1 MVKTNLM
8 KNFIIFGPPG
18 AGKGSQAVILAKKY
32 NLKHISTGDILRE
45 EIKNGTKLG
54 LKVKS
59 LMDEGALVSDDIIL
73 EIIESVIL
81 NAKGYT
87 GFLYDGFPRTV
98 YQFSALD
105 EFLQK
110 IGQRVDAVISLVV
123 KEEVIIRRMLRRAEI
138 EGRADDADINVVK
151 TRIETYR
158 EQTEPLIE
166 IFQKRGNYYPLEGDT
181 TIEKNFNEICT
192 LIDSLG

>member
-1 MVKTNLM
+1 M

-73 EIIESVIL
+73 EIIENVIL
-81 NAKGYT
+81 NAKGYS

-123 KEEVIIRRMLRRAEI
+123 KEDVLIRRMLRRAEI

>member
-1 MVKTNLM
+1 M
-8 KNFIIFGPPG
+8 KNYIIFGPPG
-18 AGKGSQAVILAKKY
+18 AGKGSQAVILSKKY

-73 EIIESVIL
+73 EIIKSVIL
-81 NAKGYT
+81 NATGYS

-98 YQFSALD
+98 YQFNALD
-105 EFLQK
+105 VFLQK
-110 IGQRVDAVISLVV
+110 IGQKVDAVISLVV
-123 KEEVIIRRMLRRAEI
+123 KEEVLIRRMLRRAEI

-151 TRIETYR
+151 TRISTYR

-166 IFQKRGNYYPLEGDT
+166 IFEKRGNYYPLEGDT
-181 TIEKNFNEICT
+181 TIEKNFNEICE
-192 LIDSLG
+192 LIDGLI

>member
-1 MVKTNLM
+1 MVKTILM

-81 NAKGYT
+81 NAKGYS

-123 KEEVIIRRMLRRAEI
+123 KEDVLIRRMLRRAEI

-181 TIEKNFNEICT
+181 TIERNFNEICT
-192 LIDSLG
+192 LIDSLA

>member
-1 MVKTNLM
+1 LVKTILM

-181 TIEKNFNEICT
+181 TIEQNFNEISA

>member
-1 MVKTNLM
+1 M

-81 NAKGYT
+81 NAKGYS

-123 KEEVIIRRMLRRAEI
+123 KEDVLIRRMLRRAEI

-181 TIEKNFNEICT
+181 TIERNFNEICT
-192 LIDSLG
+192 LIDSLA

>member
-1 MVKTNLM
+1 M

-18 AGKGSQAVILAKKY
+18 AGKGSQAVILAKRY

-59 LMDEGALVSDDIIL
+59 LMDEGALVGDDIIL

-81 NAKGYT
+81 NSKGYS
-87 GFLYDGFPRTV
+87 GFLYDGFPRTI
-98 YQFSALD
+98 YQFQVLD

-110 IGQRVDAVISLVV
+110 IGYKTDAVISLVV
-123 KEEVIIRRMLRRAEI
+123 KEEILIKRMLRRAEI
-138 EGRADDADINVVK
+138 EGRADDADIEVVK
-151 TRIETYR
+151 KRIATYR
-158 EQTEPLIE
+158 EQTEPLVE
-166 IFQKRGNYYPLEGDT
+166 IFEKRGRYYPLEGDT
-181 TIEKNFNEICT
+181 TIEQSFNEICT
-192 LIDSLG
+192 IIDSLG

>member
-1 MVKTNLM
+1 M

-18 AGKGSQAVILAKKY
+18 AGKGSQAVILSKKY

-45 EIKNGTKLG
+45 EIKNRTKLG

-59 LMDEGALVSDDIIL
+59 LMDQGALVSDEIIL

-81 NAKGYT
+81 STKGFS

-98 YQFSALD
+98 YQFKVLN

-110 IGQRVDAVISLVV
+110 IGYKIDAVISLVV
-123 KEEVIIRRMLRRAEI
+123 KEEILIKRMLRRAEI
-138 EGRADDADINVVK
+138 EGRADDADIEVVK
-151 TRIETYR
+151 NRIATYR
-158 EQTEPLIE
+158 EQTEPLVE
-166 IFQKRGNYYPLEGDT
+166 IFEKRGNFYPLEGDT
-181 TIEKNFNEICT
+181 TIEHSFNEICT
-192 LIDSLG
+192 IIDGLD

>member
-1 MVKTNLM
+1 M

-73 EIIESVIL
+73 EIIENVIL
-81 NAKGYT
+81 NAKGYS

-110 IGQRVDAVISLVV
+110 I
-123 KEEVIIRRMLRRAEI
+123 
-138 EGRADDADINVVK
+138 
-151 TRIETYR
+151 
-158 EQTEPLIE
+158 
-166 IFQKRGNYYPLEGDT
+166 
-181 TIEKNFNEICT
+181 
-192 LIDSLG
+192 

>member
-1 MVKTNLM
+1 M

>member
-1 MVKTNLM
+1 M
-8 KNFIIFGPPG
+8 KNYIIFGPPG
-18 AGKGSQAVILAKKY
+18 AGKGSQAVILSKKY

-73 EIIESVIL
+73 EIIKSVIL
-81 NAKGYT
+81 NATGYS
-87 GFLYDGFPRTV
+87 GFLYDGFPRTI

-105 EFLQK
+105 EFLKK
-110 IGQRVDAVISLVV
+110 IGQKVDAVISLVV
-123 KEEVIIRRMLRRAEI
+123 KEEVLIRRMLRRAEI

-151 TRIETYR
+151 TRISTYR

-166 IFQKRGNYYPLEGDT
+166 IFEKRGNYYPLEGDT
-181 TIEKNFNEICT
+181 TIEKNFNEICE
-192 LIDSLG
+192 LIDGLI

>member
-1 MVKTNLM
+1 M

-81 NAKGYT
+81 NAKGYS

-166 IFQKRGNYYPLEGDT
+166 IFQKRGHYYPLEGDT
-181 TIEKNFNEICT
+181 TIEQNFNEICT

>member
-1 MVKTNLM
+1 M
-8 KNFIIFGPPG
+8 KNYIIFGPPG
-18 AGKGSQAVILAKKY
+18 AGKGSQAVILSKKY

-45 EIKNGTKLG
+45 EIKKETKLG

-73 EIIESVIL
+73 EIIKSVII
-81 NAKGYT
+81 NAKDYS

-98 YQFSALD
+98 YQFNSLD
-105 EFLQK
+105 VFLQK
-110 IGQRVDAVISLVV
+110 IGQKVDAVISLVV
-123 KEEVIIRRMLRRAEI
+123 KEEVLIRRMLRRAEI

-151 TRIETYR
+151 TRISTYR

-166 IFQKRGNYYPLEGDT
+166 IFEKRGNYYPLEGDT
-181 TIEKNFNEICT
+181 TIEKNFNEICE
-192 LIDSLG
+192 LIDTLM

>member
-192 LIDSLG
+192 LIDSLA

>member
-1 MVKTNLM
+1 M

-81 NAKGYT
+81 NAKGYS

-123 KEEVIIRRMLRRAEI
+123 KEEVLIRRMLRRAEI

-181 TIEKNFNEICT
+181 TIERNFNEICT
-192 LIDSLG
+192 LIDGLA